1 MSARQPLAALVKISE
16 LGRSP
21 GRHKSL
27 DAGTAELRNLLSRPL
42 APLSNLDERERRR
55 ITDARLVSLRAAFAQ
70 IRPAWIA
77 EYAAA
82 AAISLPPRERRL
94 REFMLRELFRSQENA
109 GQAFAAIAKALQE
122 QPGKRRDGILPVVLQ
137 SISLLTEAPRT
148 RSFEEAEA
156 LLMGLVGAANAPA
169 SPKAFAQLAIDV
181 ALAAQALSAG
191 ALQITADEAHSPV
204 DAVLAQLDPFHA
216 AFLRRPRW
224 GSFAPE
230 ISAAL
235 WEQLWRRWRKPAP
248 VNAPAPTQQ
257 LLLKEAAWS
266 EADQA
271 LARALQDSGRLA
283 RSLEKLE
290 SAAGGETARRAASV
304 RGASNLVLQWV
315 RQAARLRNMECKTAM
330 GEVTAFD
337 PELHESHEA
346 EPGERVRILKPTVMR
361 SNGSQQ
367 AVVLRGEVELE

>member
-21 GRHKSL
+21 GRQKSL

-55 ITDARLVSLRAAFAQ
+55 ITDARLVSLKAAFAQ

-77 EYAAA
+77 DYAAA
-82 AAISLPPRERRL
+82 AAIALPPREKRL

-122 QPGKRRDGILPVVLQ
+122 QPGKRRDGILPVVLR
-137 SISLLTEAPRT
+137 SVSLLTEAPRT
-148 RSFEEAEA
+148 SSEEAEA
-156 LLMGLVGAANAPA
+156 LLMGLVEATNPPT

-191 ALQITADEAHSPV
+191 ALQTTVDDARSPV
-204 DAVLAQLDPFHA
+204 DAVLAQLDPPYA
-216 AFLRRPRW
+216 AFLHRPRW

-235 WEQLWRRWRKPAP
+235 WEQLWRRWRKPAL
-248 VNAPAPTQQ
+248 VDAPAPTQQ
-257 LLLKEAAWS
+257 FLLKEAAWS

-290 SAAGGETARRAASV
+290 SAAGGDTARQLASV

-330 GEVTAFD
+330 GDVTAFD

>member
-21 GRHKSL
+21 GRQKSL

-42 APLSNLDERERRR
+42 APLSNLDERERRT
-55 ITDARLVSLRAAFAQ
+55 ITDARLVSLKAAFAQ
-70 IRPAWIA
+70 IRPAWIV

-82 AAISLPPRERRL
+82 AAIALPPREKRL

-109 GQAFAAIAKALQE
+109 GQAFAAIGKAIQE
-122 QPGKRRDGILPVVLQ
+122 QPGKRRDGILPVVLR
-137 SISLLTEAPRT
+137 SVSLLTEAPRT
-148 RSFEEAEA
+148 SSEEAEA
-156 LLMGLVGAANAPA
+156 LLMGLVGATNPPT

-181 ALAAQALSAG
+181 AVTAQALSAG
-191 ALQITADEAHSPV
+191 ALQIAVDEAHSPV
-204 DAVLAQLDPFHA
+204 DAVLAQLDPPYT
-216 AFLRRPRW
+216 AFLHRPRW

-235 WEQLWRRWRKPAP
+235 WEQLWRRWRNP
-248 VNAPAPTQQ
+248 VSVDAPAPTQQ
-257 LLLKEAAWS
+257 SLLKEAAWS

-290 SAAGGETARRAASV
+290 SAAGGDSARQLASV

-330 GEVTAFD
+330 GDVTAFD